1 MQLDWKLEKL
11 MLDLLTCISAA
22 PAELL
27 LERKELIAGFLE
39 QVEHCKSQGHWADIE
54 RQTRDRY
61 ECYRSVALPI
71 DFCEKAAAYYALH
84 LLSEW
89 LEEGEVPSLMQ
100 RSFSAALEN
109 GRTLS
114 TERAEYA

>member
-11 MLDLLTCISAA
+11 MLDLLTCICAE
-22 PAELL
+22 PAGPVM
-27 LERKELIAGFLE
+27 ERKELIVGFLE
-39 QVEHCKSQGHWADIE
+39 QVEYCKSRGHWADIE
-54 RQTRDRY
+54 HQTRDRY

-84 LLSEW
+84 LLFEW
-89 LEEGEVPSLMQ
+89 LKESKVPSLVQ

-109 GRTLS
+109 GRSLS
-114 TERAEYA
+114 TVHV